1 MPKVSRTRPATR
13 GGPLR
18 DMPIPNEAVMIAE
31 PHSPSNIGSPIGKE
45 SSAMADARAAR
56 CLNREINRHG
66 VVETADAGTHW
77 QSLLAETATIRQ
89 YKDEISRLEKRMA
102 RMKKTI
108 ERYDAFIKDQQTQLQ
123 TLVDA
128 VQVKDQENV
137 RLQEELDGLK
147 VTLHETQADFSREFK
162 EKLKYWDELS
172 RTMRMVDILEHAVA
186 TGDHS
191 EGYRQKKG
199 SAITNTLLLGGAI
212 LNVDEMLA

>member
-1 MPKVSRTRPATR
+1 
-13 GGPLR
+13 
-18 DMPIPNEAVMIAE
+18 MPIPNEAVMIAE
-31 PHSPSNIGSPIGKE
+31 PHSPSNIGSEWYPVTKNTQNLVLTGPIGKE

-108 ERYDAFIKDQQTQLQ
+108 ERYDAFIEDQQTQLQ

-191 EGYRQKKG
+191 EVG
-199 SAITNTLLLGGAI
+199 SHGQDYHLCPPL
-212 LNVDEMLA
+212 V